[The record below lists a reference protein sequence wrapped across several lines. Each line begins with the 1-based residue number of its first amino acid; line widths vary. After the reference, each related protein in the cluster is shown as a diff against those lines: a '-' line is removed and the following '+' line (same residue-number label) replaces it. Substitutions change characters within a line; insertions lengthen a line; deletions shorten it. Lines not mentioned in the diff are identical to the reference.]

1 MKNLHYLKK
10 FVVMVLAAMMT
21 LSTFALPTFAA
32 GSPTVSGLEEG
43 VVATPYKIAD
53 VNTNGNIVRLD
64 ADSVNETAIKDLEEP
79 KSAEII
85 ELAAKVKA
93 GTSGLTAETA
103 VKPGSDGIATF
114 KDLQPGIYLVTF
126 ATDTAEGA
134 KTPLYIYN
142 PVIVSVGHD
151 NSVKS
156 LSLDD
161 STKYTWKDTG
171 DTAQVKKSKVP
182 FDKVVDRDTQKNGDK
197 GTNVAV
203 ANDNITNDEKI
214 IAKDGNRGDTAGLND
229 RVYFKINTAVPAYA
243 DNYFTK
249 DLTKKDTGAASNP
262 QWQVWDKLSVGLTF
276 QDDVVVIGVKADGT
290 IGELPAADFT
300 VTKNA
305 KNAADEDCSFVV
317 KLSDAALYRNRGADV
332 EIRYSAVVNDDAKTN
347 FEADTNNAG
356 CDYTREPGGTA
367 KPGDERTTYHYTFTI
382 NGYLDGN
389 DAESWNN
396 REILKVGVDEESGQV
411 VFEETY
417 DSGVSYKGWT
427 PLEGITFKLY
437 KKSDVKDDGTII
449 NNATPVR
456 DKVISLADGILDG
469 MDKLDAGEYRL
480 VEDLD
485 QKEFKTGGKYA
496 GKYNAK
502 TAPIDIVIDAT
513 LRDDGRL
520 DSYKVSVNGTVV
532 GSYKKDYDKKNYDT
546 NGTIE
551 PDQDGKAYEVGA
563 DGKTKLTSHDV
574 VMKDNTDSGYDDY
587 GTAADIL
594 NSKIGSL
601 PSTGGMGTVLFTI
614 GGAAIMAIALF
625 LLFGGKKK
633 QHQK

>member
-43 VVATPYKIAD
+43 VIATPYKIAD
-53 VNTNGNIVRLD
+53 VNSNGNIVRID
-64 ADSVNETAIKDLEEP
+64 AVDETVIKDLEKPE
-79 KSAEII
+79 SAEII
-85 ELAAKVKA
+85 NLAAKVKA
-93 GTSGLTAETA
+93 GTSGLTAGTA
-103 VKPGSDGIATF
+103 ATPVDGTATF
-114 KDLQPGIYLVTF
+114 SNLPAGIYLVTF
-126 ATDTAEGA
+126 ATDKAEGA

-161 STKYTWKDTG
+161 STKYTWG

-182 FDKVVDRDTQKNGDK
+182 FDKVVDRDEDKNGDK
-197 GTNVAV
+197 GTNV
-203 ANDNITNDEKI
+203 DNGKTNNDEKI
-214 IAKDGNRGDTAGLND
+214 IANDGNRGDTAGFND

-262 QWQVWDKLSVGLTF
+262 QWQVWDKLSDGLTF

-317 KLSDAALYRNRGADV
+317 KLSDAALYKNRGADV
-332 EIRYSAVVNDDAKTN
+332 EIRYSAVVNDNAKTN

-437 KKSDVKDDGTII
+437 KKSDVNDDGTIK

-456 DKVISLADGILDG
+456 DNVISKADGILDG

-502 TAPIDIVIDAT
+502 TAPIDIAIDAT

-532 GSYKKDYDKKNYDT
+532 GSYKKDYDNNTYDT

-574 VMKDNTDSGYDDY
+574 VMVDNTDSGYDDF

-594 NSKIGSL
+594 NSKVGSL